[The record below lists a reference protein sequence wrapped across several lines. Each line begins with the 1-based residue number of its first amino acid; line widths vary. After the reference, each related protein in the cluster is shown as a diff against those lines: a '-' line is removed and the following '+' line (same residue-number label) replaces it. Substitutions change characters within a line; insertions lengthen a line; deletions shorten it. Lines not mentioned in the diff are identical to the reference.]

1 MLFKYVKEKD
11 TNKDAKIF
19 TLENKHNSTINTFR
33 DNQKNKKNL
42 LEEIK
47 TKKNE
52 LEQLEKVNNNVKNYD
67 KIFYLNK
74 NLKELEKKLEDIDN
88 NSDEINYYLK
98 AGHLLHKYYEQPTE
112 VNKFFFDKKKNNF
125 NENKQVKLYNEY
137 LNKIDNSFINTEFV
151 KNVDKCDNCN
161 SSNFRIMNS
170 EGYKICMNCSLSQ
183 KMFIDSDKPIIY
195 KDTPKELTYFAYK
208 RINHFN
214 EWLAQFQAKET
225 TVIPKEIYLNIIKE
239 IEKRR
244 LDKNKLTPQI
254 MRDILK
260 KLSYNKYYE
269 HIYHIINNINGLK
282 PPRIDKD
289 VEHKLRCM
297 FKQIQSPFYKYCP
310 DNRKNFL
317 SYAYVFHKFLELLE
331 IDEYLKCFPLLKSRD
346 KLNQQDQIWK
356 MICKDLK
363 WQFIKSC

>member
-1 MLFKYVKEKD
+1 M
-11 TNKDAKIF
+11 I
-19 TLENKHNSTINTFR
+19 
-33 DNQKNKKNL
+33 
-42 LEEIK
+42 
-47 TKKNE
+47 
-52 LEQLEKVNNNVKNYD
+52 
-67 KIFYLNK
+67 
-74 NLKELEKKLEDIDN
+74 
-88 NSDEINYYLK
+88 
-98 AGHLLHKYYEQPTE
+98 
-112 VNKFFFDKKKNNF
+112 KKKNNSS
-125 NENKQVKLYNEY
+125 ENKQTKLYNEY
-137 LNKIDNSFINTEFV
+137 LNKIDNTFINTEYI
-151 KNVDKCDNCN
+151 KNGDICESCN
-161 SSNFRIMNS
+161 SSDFRIVNS
-170 EGYKICMNCSLSQ
+170 EGLRICMHCSLSN
-183 KMFIDSDKPIIY
+183 KLFIDSDKPIIY

-269 HIYHIINNINGLK
+269 HTYHIINNINGLK

-356 MICKDLK
+356 LICKDLK
-363 WQFIKSC
+363 WQFINSC